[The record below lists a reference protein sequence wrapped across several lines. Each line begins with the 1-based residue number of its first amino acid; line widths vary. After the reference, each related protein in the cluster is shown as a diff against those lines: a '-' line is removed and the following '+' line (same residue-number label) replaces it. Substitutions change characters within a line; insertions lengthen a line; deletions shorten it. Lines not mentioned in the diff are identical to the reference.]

1 MTVSRLTESRGSE
14 NNDEFIS
21 ENGNVTKSTNHSGG
35 ILGGISDGSQIVFRA
50 AFKPTPSI
58 AREQKTVDNSGN
70 ETEIEIHGRHDPL
83 IVPRA
88 VVVAES
94 MAKLV
99 IVDEIMDGMRSRVS
113 FIKEFYE
120 RL

>member
-1 MTVSRLTESRGSE
+1 MQESRRQW
-14 NNDEFIS
+14 I
-21 ENGNVTKSTNHSGG
+21 
-35 ILGGISDGSQIVFRA
+35 IQ
-50 AFKPTPSI
+50 
-58 AREQKTVDNSGN
+58 
-70 ETEIEIHGRHDPL
+70 EIEIHGRHDPL